1 MTFLKPTEVDKAA
14 RRVESVQII
23 AGLLL
28 PVFFDGLFCRV
39 AIDFRANFFPFSP
52 NSIYGVENRLPIK
65 AYYVGS

>member
-28 PVFFDGLFCRV
+28 PVFFFDGLFCRV
-39 AIDFRANFFPFSP
+39 AIDFRANFFFLFFS
-52 NSIYGVENRLPIK
+52 
-65 AYYVGS
+65 

>member
-28 PVFFDGLFCRV
+28 PVFFFDGLFCRV
-39 AIDFRANFFPFSP
+39 AIDFRANFFSFFLLTVYTEWRTDFP
-52 NSIYGVENRLPIK
+52 
-65 AYYVGS
+65 